1 MHRTSDVNGKV
12 YSADKSSDCMQWKG
26 GNDLAVGDCASSVES
41 ISFIYNKLDNTL
53 LLKSDGRKAFT
64 LVQDGDK
71 RVILS
76 KRFIESTS
84 QNWKL
89 SPIQDSHEILIFDDC
104 TSTNQCPRCH
114 GDCDGK

>member
-1 MHRTSDVNGKV
+1 MHRSSDINGKV
-12 YSADKSSDCMQWKG
+12 FSADDSSQCMQWTG
-26 GNDLAVGDCASSVES
+26 GNDLVVGDCASEIES
-41 ISFIYNKLDNTL
+41 ISFIYNKFDNTL
-53 LLKSDGRKAFT
+53 LLKNDGRKAFT
-64 LVQDGDK
+64 LVQGGEE

-76 KRFIESTS
+76 ERFIEGTS

-89 SPIQDSHEILIFDDC
+89 SPVEVSTEILIFDDC